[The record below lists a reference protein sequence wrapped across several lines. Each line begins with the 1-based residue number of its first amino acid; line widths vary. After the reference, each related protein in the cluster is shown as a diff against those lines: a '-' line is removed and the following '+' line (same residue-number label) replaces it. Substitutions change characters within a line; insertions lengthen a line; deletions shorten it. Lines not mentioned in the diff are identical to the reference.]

1 MNLSKKC
8 KNSHKRSNPEW
19 VNHGWTPINTDFGSS
34 SVSIRVNPWFDKRGK
49 RFYLGFAMKKLNFN
63 EALIQI
69 LAEDP
74 RYDEQAYHF
83 MKEALDF
90 TIKLL
95 AKPIEGPGRHVKG
108 AELLEGIRQYALQE
122 YGPVTLTVL
131 NRWGVRKCEDFG
143 EIVFNMVS
151 KGVLGKTEED
161 RKEDFAGGYDFES
174 AFRKPFRPRAKV
186 PAPNVTSNNQQSN

>member
-1 MNLSKKC
+1 
-8 KNSHKRSNPEW
+8 
-19 VNHGWTPINTDFGSS
+19 
-34 SVSIRVNPWFDKRGK
+34 
-49 RFYLGFAMKKLNFN
+49 MKKLNFN

-122 YGPVTLTVL
+122 YGPLTLTVL

-174 AFRKPFRPRAKV
+174 AFRKPYRPRAKV
-186 PAPNVTSNNQQSN
+186 AAPNLTSDKSQSN